1 MTRRLRLSGLRLA
14 VSLLALVPSCAR
26 VSVDPIEV
34 RPIHV
39 VVDVNVRIDRE
50 LDEFFAFED
59 KYRPPATQ
67 PTTTHSAAAPDSSAN

>member
-1 MTRRLRLSGLRLA
+1 MTRILRLSGLTLA
-14 VSLLALVPSCAR
+14 VSLLALATSCAR

-34 RPIHV
+34 KPIHV

-59 KYRPPATQ
+59 KYRPPTTQ
-67 PTTTHSAAAPDSSAN
+67 PTTTQTASVSDSAGK